1 MTLAVPRVLFAFGR
15 DGFLPAPLAWIHP
28 RFKTPVVA
36 IVCQTM
42 VIIAL
47 AATGSFERL
56 AIIAN
61 GSALLVYAACCLAVI
76 QLRRRGVQEGGTPF
90 RTPFASVV
98 PVLAVAVIAWLL
110 TSLSAEEW
118 KALLVVLGVAVVV
131 YATSLPS
138 RRAARAEVPV

>member
-1 MTLAVPRVLFAFGR
+1 
-15 DGFLPAPLAWIHP
+15 
-28 RFKTPVVA
+28 
-36 IVCQTM
+36 
-42 VIIAL
+42 
-47 AATGSFERL
+47 
-56 AIIAN
+56 
-61 GSALLVYAACCLAVI
+61 
-76 QLRRRGVQEGGTPF
+76 
-90 RTPFASVV
+90 V